1 MAFTYALHDR
11 LAAKQSKVKALVA
24 HPGTAP
30 TSLHGGA
37 NPGLLL
43 KLVAWYA
50 AAGRLPPAPRP
61 PARALESR
69 CEERE
74 SITTWL
80 LAPGRTG
87 C

>member
-30 TSLHGGA
+30 TSLHGSA

-61 PARALESR
+61 PRARA
-69 CEERE
+69 
-74 SITTWL
+74 
-80 LAPGRTG
+80 
-87 C
+87 